1 MKKKLLWGMLF
12 VVFLI
17 LLLGRLLNNKNEI
30 LFSEKDVYKYNVN
43 YEKLQNEVIKEI
55 KEDISNNEYTLDSPM
70 VLLDPFGNSPLTAL
84 IVFNTLEE
92 TKVFVYINSVFVT
105 TMESDKEHIIPIY
118 GLIENKDN
126 EVRLVLENG
135 LEKTLNIK
143 TDKIDSIFKYQ
154 YNGVNNSNSS
164 LFINSPRGKF
174 SLDGFGKVNW
184 YMDNS
189 NYEME
194 VTSDKKIYLL
204 DNYNRLVETDFMG
217 QVTRMYYV
225 DLMGNNHQLVM
236 LDNGN
241 MMAIDSSF
249 SISEINYET
258 GEVVKV
264 VDLIEILMDV
274 DPEIDI
280 TKSVVYMNHFQYVE
294 EDNTILISIRGLDTI
309 IKYDL
314 SEKKIIWMI
323 TDNEIFSSKFSNYKL
338 NLVGDGSYFVGQHT
352 PYMKGNYLYVFDN
365 NNCYFND
372 TNEFSSL
379 GKSSAIIYEINGMD
393 IREVYRYKSDLSSGW
408 YGNFYQYDD
417 SKLINFGS
425 VIDHSEG
432 NYSKVL
438 ELDENDNL
446 LWELITDYNNI
457 LIYQANK
464 DKFYNEETKNYQF
477 KESVPIITAS
487 NYKKYYYFD
496 LGSGSEADAKKKEE
510 EDLKMYVADDEMIK
524 KLANSIIDLG
534 MVKISKVS
542 GIEIDTDRDYE
553 VIFINKENKYYRLSL
568 KNDGYRY
575 LYFNDF
581 ISKINGEYAIYV
593 KINKKYYDTGV
604 IFDVR

>member
-280 TKSVVYMNHFQYVE
+280 TKSVVYMNYFQYVE

-438 ELDENDNL
+438 ELDDNDNL
-446 LWELITDYNNI
+446 LWELTTDYNNI

-553 VIFINKENKYYRLSL
+553 VIFINKENKYYRLFL

>member
-55 KEDISNNEYTLDSPM
+55 KEDISNNEYTLNSPM

-84 IVFNTLEE
+84 IVFDTLEE

-118 GLIENKDN
+118 GLVENKDN

-154 YNGVNNSNSS
+154 YNGVNNSNNS

-352 PYMKGNYLYVFDN
+352 PYMKENYLYVFDN
-365 NNCYFND
+365 NNCYFNN

-393 IREVYRYKSDLSSGW
+393 IREIYRYKSDLSSGW

-417 SKLINFGS
+417 SRLINFGS

-446 LWELITDYNNI
+446 LWELTTDYNNI

-496 LGSGSEADAKKKEE
+496 LGSGSDEDAKKKEE

-568 KNDGYRY
+568 KNDVYRY

>member
-55 KEDISNNEYTLDSPM
+55 KEDISNNEYTLNSPM

-84 IVFNTLEE
+84 IVFDTLEE

-118 GLIENKDN
+118 GLVENKDN

-154 YNGVNNSNSS
+154 YNGVNNSNNS

-352 PYMKGNYLYVFDN
+352 PYMKENYLYVFDN

-393 IREVYRYKSDLSSGW
+393 IREIYRYKSDLSSGW

-417 SKLINFGS
+417 SRLINFGS

-446 LWELITDYNNI
+446 LWELTTDYNNI

-496 LGSGSEADAKKKEE
+496 LGSGSDEDAKKKEE

-568 KNDGYRY
+568 KNDVYRY

>member
-1 MKKKLLWGMLF
+1 MKKKLLCGMLF

-55 KEDISNNEYTLDSPM
+55 KEDISNNEYTLNSPM

-84 IVFNTLEE
+84 IVFDTLEE

-118 GLIENKDN
+118 GLVENKDN

-154 YNGVNNSNSS
+154 YNGVNNSNNS

-352 PYMKGNYLYVFDN
+352 PYMKENYLYVFDN
-365 NNCYFND
+365 NNCYFNN

-393 IREVYRYKSDLSSGW
+393 IREIYRYKSDLSSGW

-417 SKLINFGS
+417 SRLINFGS

-446 LWELITDYNNI
+446 LWELTTDYNNI

-496 LGSGSEADAKKKEE
+496 LGSGSDEDAKKKEE

-568 KNDGYRY
+568 KNDVYRY